1 MTGGG
6 NLLRPKEVVCRWVD
20 AFNAHDAEAAANLY
34 HDNAV
39 NHQVANEPVEGKEA
53 IREMFAAEFAA
64 ADMTAI
70 VENIFEDG
78 QWAILEWKDPLGL
91 RGCGFFHF
99 VNGKILFQRGYWDKL
114 SFLKQHN
121 LPIE

>member
-1 MTGGG
+1 M
-6 NLLRPKEVVCRWVD
+6 LRPKEVVCRWVD

-78 QWAILEWKDPLGL
+78 RLCCFKNESLSQYPLWNSIFPLTTWKNPQPCNPSGS
-91 RGCGFFHF
+91 FHS
-99 VNGKILFQRGYWDKL
+99 KIA
-114 SFLKQHN
+114 H

>member
-1 MTGGG
+1 M
-6 NLLRPKEVVCRWVD
+6 LRPKEVVCRWVD

-39 NHQVANEPVEGKEA
+39 NQQVANEPVEGKEA

-78 QWAILEWKDPLGL
+78 QWAILEWKDPPGL
-91 RGCGFFHF
+91 RGCGFFHV

-114 SFLKQHN
+114 SFLKLHN

>member
-1 MTGGG
+1 M
-6 NLLRPKEVVCRWVD
+6 LRPKEVVCRWVD

-70 VENIFEDG
+70 VEI
-78 QWAILEWKDPLGL
+78 
-91 RGCGFFHF
+91 
-99 VNGKILFQRGYWDKL
+99 
-114 SFLKQHN
+114 FLKTADYVVSKTKAYPNILSGTVFSH
-121 LPIE
+121 